1 MSEEEI
7 TNTLQRTKKSSEAA
21 GKIETAR
28 RVRHGNNQE

>member
-7 TNTLQRTKKSSEAA
+7 LKTLQGTKKSSEAA

-28 RVRHGNNQE
+28 RVRHGNHQE